1 MNTWALLRHSSSPPE
16 VFSHLCSYNHKRP
29 NSTKPLQFILS
40 MRAGVIGKSRYLDM
54 AEVIGLISGIAAIV
68 ATAFNIAKR
77 ISTIADE
84 LGTAGQQ
91 IMAIAIDIKAMA
103 FVLRQLNKRI
113 SAALG
118 SASRIFDPEA
128 VQAIQDFVALSGSE
142 VDRIRAHLMPILAT
156 SAAKGKQMGLL
167 QRAKWLF
174 AKSKVSTTRV
184 SLDSLKLTLG
194 LLLDTLDFKE
204 GDHDEY
210 VTCETGSTNL

>member
-1 MNTWALLRHSSSPPE
+1 MNTWALLRHSLSPPE
-16 VFSHLCSYNHKRP
+16 VFSHLSSYNHKRP
-29 NSTKPLQFILS
+29 NSTKVHFILL
-40 MRAGVIGKSRYLDM
+40 RAGVIGKGRHLDM

-128 VQAIQDFVALSGSE
+128 VQAIQEVVALSGSE

-210 VTCETGSTNL
+210 VTC